1 MSGIPDPIEGM
12 EQVRIL
18 HKCEEDK
25 ANYIVYI
32 IRHIH
37 LLYVIHSL

>member
-1 MSGIPDPIEGM
+1 MSGITDQIGGM

-18 HKCEEDK
+18 HKCEEGK
-25 ANYIVYI
+25 VNYIVYI

-37 LLYVIHSL
+37 LLYGIHI